1 MTDEIMQ
8 SIQDKKEQMAA
19 INHQYE
25 ERKSEYDK

>member
-1 MTDEIMQ
+1 MTDEIMK

-25 ERKSEYDK
+25 AKRAEYNK